1 MIVNDLQ
8 VTTTLIIFNTTFLT
22 LSTTLPTNLYPLTGP
37 SPLQGPWML
46 WRHMQPRLRPPCSTT
61 TTTTTSGQSSI
72 PATHPTAPPAIFLRP
87 PSKWNLVSFN
97 FFKILIGHFKRL
109 IGHFQLSL
117 ALCILLGPELFWLL
131 HFRENSHWGC
141 CIFKWWNYLLYEVHD
156 WSNHDN
162 HLAIYFFFL
171 HTVRRQS

>member
-1 MIVNDLQ
+1 MLLISCVVRLIDVCQCMDLQ

-22 LSTTLPTNLYPLTGP
+22 LSTTLQTNLYPLTGP

-46 WRHMQPRLRPPCSTT
+46 WRHMQPRLRPPCSTTITT

-97 FFKILIGHFKRL
+97 LFLILIGHFIIL
-109 IGHFQLSL
+109 IENL
-117 ALCILLGPELFWLL
+117 LCA
-131 HFRENSHWGC
+131 
-141 CIFKWWNYLLYEVHD
+141 
-156 WSNHDN
+156 WSNKRN
-162 HLAIYFFFL
+162 
-171 HTVRRQS
+171 